1 MCATNRL
8 GQTASSTQRAV
19 PSCARGSAT
28 ALGQMSA
35 KPPRSGPSGPRQLPM
50 TPASARRKP
59 ALTSAGHQ
67 ILVVHA
73 LAPTRAPNTIPY
85 LWHRPGPHTPRLHA
99 GLGQFNYS

>member
-8 GQTASSTQRAV
+8 GQSASSTRRAV

-59 ALTSAGHQ
+59 TLTSAGQQ

-85 LWHRPGPHTPRLHA
+85 LWHRPEPHNPRPHA